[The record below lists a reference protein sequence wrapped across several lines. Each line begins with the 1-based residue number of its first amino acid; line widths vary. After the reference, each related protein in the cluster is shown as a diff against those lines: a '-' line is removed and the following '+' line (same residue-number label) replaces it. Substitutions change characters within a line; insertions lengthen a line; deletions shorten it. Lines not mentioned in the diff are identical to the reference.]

1 MNKAHTDRRLI
12 QRFDCTADYPREEYL
27 EYQPTR
33 VVESAAGR
41 YREADAHVHA
51 RFAYRFRIENV
62 GRPHLVV
69 VRYPDDKRRHFG
81 ISDGMTYD
89 MTMGIYTGWEYPLSH
104 TLHEARL
111 FFYPRWNDCAIQF
124 ATWGD
129 GEPAAAASI
138 EVWEL
143 AEAPPLAVTG
153 DPGDGSRRELGSQWE
168 DPCGYCIAEGALDH
182 KQWVDHVL
190 AYARHSGQNL
200 IQPILC
206 WYYGPQF
213 PSRTNYSD
221 NGNLM
226 ATPDHALWG
235 RATQDP
241 ADWWS
246 YLYRR
251 AGEEGIG
258 VIGALSLM
266 RLSSLLQGM
275 NVDLPSIQAGADTY
289 NNMLSNNQVQSAIQD
304 WTGDYNAL
312 MLGERYRKINAEGQ
326 GPLFSPVEKPW
337 GERHNPL
344 NHPGPMF
351 NPLHPVTQEK
361 VLAFVQEILDRYA
374 QYPAFQGLSFNLFI
388 GSVFWFGSLH
398 AGYDDYTVGLF
409 ERETGIRVRSVAGG
423 QPIDPKDPER
433 FSKRYEFLTFTVRPA
448 WIDWRCRKVAGFLR
462 TIRDRMT
469 AARSDL
475 RLSLTA
481 WQETVLTHM
490 LGSLGPDLQV
500 GARPSLRELMREGG
514 LDIALLAEE
523 AGLEVDLQLGDARD
537 RATWGHMGLEAPLEF
552 TCMFRDANYLERDT
566 LEAVANTAR
575 PGAFIFNCYAEDW
588 AEAVCTPGDRKSP
601 HYPIAAD
608 MDGKPTDDFV
618 RLNCQYPEDG
628 WWYPS
633 QFRIYTPFPTGIHF
647 LEPLAHAVAE
657 LDAVR
662 ITQGGLFMDRCHT
675 DELRRF
681 ALAYRALPR
690 RKFETV
696 GGSTDPVAV
705 RTLVHDGR
713 RYLYLVNREHYPIPV
728 RVDFSGARTS
738 LRDVATGREETVGK
752 AWNPALEPYELRVV
766 TLAAES
772 VVTGFSCTVPV
783 EILRQ
788 VRAES
793 GKALAAIGVMRA
805 SGRSVPGMD
814 TMEAGIESALAAG
827 RIAWLRRALTGYVV
841 RKCLDE
847 TIMPWPAALNVSAL
861 QPGAGRLEALDRV
874 PPADRLQWQR
884 QAVEPATH
892 FCNLHDR
899 LQAVGE
905 MDAVVWIGC
914 RVRCAEAMRVAVRL
928 GYDGPVK
935 LFVDGR
941 PAFHDPAG
949 TNPAK
954 RDSAAPEID
963 LTAGDHELALA
974 LGANQGRAWGVFLRL
989 QRIDLTDGATPV
1001 LPEISR

>member
-1 MNKAHTDRRLI
+1 MNMQMTENRLI
-12 QRFDCTADYPREEYL
+12 QRFDCTADYPRNTYL

-33 VVESAAGR
+33 VVESAAGH
-41 YREADAHVHA
+41 YREAAAQVRA

-62 GRPHLVV
+62 GRPHRVV

-89 MTMGIYTGWEYPLSH
+89 MTMGVYTGWEYPLSH

-111 FFYPRWNDCAIQF
+111 FFYPRWNDCAIQIT
-124 ATWGD
+124 TWGD
-129 GEPAAAASI
+129 GEPAAASSI

-143 AEAPPLAVTG
+143 AEAPPLAIPG

-168 DPCGYCIAEGALDH
+168 DPCGYAIAEGAVDH

-190 AYARHSGQNL
+190 EYARHSGQNL

-213 PSRTNYSD
+213 PSRTNYAD
-221 NGNLM
+221 NTNLM
-226 ATPDHALWG
+226 ATPDHLLWA
-235 RATQDP
+235 RSTQQP
-241 ADWWS
+241 ADWWPH
-246 YLYRR
+246 LFRR

-258 VIGALSLM
+258 VIGALSLI

-275 NVDLPSIQAGADTY
+275 NIDLPSIQAGADTY

-304 WTGDYNAL
+304 WTADYNAL
-312 MLGERYRKINAEGQ
+312 MMGERYRKINAEGQ
-326 GPLFSPVEKPW
+326 GPLMGPAEKPW

-409 ERETGIRVRSVAGG
+409 EQETGIRVRAVAGG
-423 QPIDPKDPER
+423 QRIDPLDPER

-448 WIDWRCRKVAGFLR
+448 WINWRCRKVAEWLR
-462 TIRDRMT
+462 TIRDRLT
-469 AARSDL
+469 AARPDL

-481 WQETVLTHM
+481 WQETLITHM
-490 LGSLGPDLQV
+490 LGGLSPALQA

-514 LDIALLAEE
+514 LDIAMLAGES
-523 AGLEVDLQLGDARD
+523 GVEVDLQLGDARD

-566 LEAVANTAR
+566 LDAVADTAR

-588 AEAVCTPGDRKSP
+588 AETACTPADRNSRF
-601 HYPIAAD
+601 YPVAAD

-618 RLNCQYPEDG
+618 RMNCMYPEDG

-696 GGSTDPVAV
+696 GGRTDPIAV
-705 RTLVHDGR
+705 RTLVDGGL
-713 RYLYLVNREHYPIPV
+713 RYVYLVNREHYPIPA
-728 RVDFSGARTS
+728 RVEFSGARTI
-738 LRDVATGREETVGK
+738 LRDATADREETIE
-752 AWNPALEPYELRVV
+752 ASWNLVLEPYELRVV

-772 VVTGFSCTVPV
+772 AVKGFSCTVPAA
-783 EILRQ
+783 ILAQ
-788 VRAES
+788 ARAES
-793 GKALAAIGVMRA
+793 ARVLAAVAARRA
-805 SGRSVPGMD
+805 TGYRIPGM
-814 TMEAGIESALAAG
+814 EELAAGIESALADG
-827 RIAWLRRALTGYVV
+827 RIAWLRRALTGYVA
-841 RKCLDE
+841 RKCLDG
-847 TIMPWPAALNVSAL
+847 TVTPAALNVSAL

-874 PPADRLQWQR
+874 PSVERLRWQR
-884 QAVEPATH
+884 QAVEPDTH

-899 LQAVGE
+899 LQAVGDE
-905 MDAVVWIGC
+905 DAVVWLGC
-914 RVRCAEAMRVAVRL
+914 RVRCAEAMRVALRL

-941 PAFHDPAG
+941 PVFHDP
-949 TNPAK
+949 NPAK
-954 RDSAAPEID
+954 PDTAAPEVA
-963 LTAGDHELALA
+963 LAAGEHELALA
-974 LGANQGRAWGVFLRL
+974 LGANQGKAWGAFLRF
-989 QRIDLTDGATPV
+989 QRLDLADAAVPF
-1001 LPEISR
+1001 LPEIGL